1 MDNLDHSFLT
11 LNRTSL
17 SEHRSTKIIFTKK
30 LFIRYSP
37 YGMVQKFVLLKF
49 SNWRAA
55 WFFLLDVTPNV
66 RIEQFDSSQW
76 TPRKLSSCQKNSPS
90 EKVHVELFLETRSML
105 VTDVGDEKWGIFCWY
120 WSKFIRESRTR
131 VRSDSHWSVDL
142 WSGLLFFLFY
152 FTNYI
157 LHVFYMSRHSFR
169 HFFIAVVQYV
179 KSISIGV
186 VLV

>member
-17 SEHRSTKIIFTKK
+17 SERRSTKIIFTKK

-76 TPRKLSSCQKNSPS
+76 TPRKLSSSQKNSSS

-105 VTDVGDEKWGIFCWY
+105 ETKSGEFFVGTGPSLSGNHGLGFVLIHTDPWIYDQGYYF
-120 WSKFIRESRTR
+120 FI
-131 VRSDSHWSVDL
+131 
-142 WSGLLFFLFY
+142 LFHKLY
-152 FTNYI
+152 LTCI
-157 LHVFYMSRHSFR
+157 LHVKTQFSALLHSSCT
-169 HFFIAVVQYV
+169 VC
-179 KSISIGV
+179 
-186 VLV
+186 